1 MRGRRRGGAPG
12 RRGHRRGTPGPQGW
26 KRREGSSPGASG
38 GSPTGFGLLP
48 PAPQHVPRVCICR
61 VSPQKPMPRDASP
74 DLCPRP
80 ACCGF
85 GEGGGEHAGVVST
98 RVSTW
103 GQLRGRGAG
112 AGGHVHPEQSS
123 SRGVTAAPPARSEA
137 TAPADTPP
145 GAGRPILWGAGAPS
159 TTAVRRSGGPGVGQG
174 LSGTKW
180 ALGERVTEA
189 RPRLVLCRAAPICTR
204 FSSGGGSLKC
214 SFQWSKNMG
223 AAPFAHL
230 PSFLGG
236 RGRSC
241 PERAAGP
248 VSSEHKGS
256 H

>member
-26 KRREGSSPGASG
+26 KRREGSFPGASG

-145 GAGRPILWGAGAPS
+145 GAGRPMLWGAGAPS
-159 TTAVRRSGGPGVGQG
+159 TTAVRRSGRARSRPGPQWNEVGPRGVGDRSSAA
-174 LSGTKW
+174 SGAQPGCTH
-180 ALGERVTEA
+180 LY
-189 RPRLVLCRAAPICTR
+189 LVLV
-204 FSSGGGSLKC
+204 
-214 SFQWSKNMG
+214 W
-223 AAPFAHL
+223 
-230 PSFLGG
+230 
-236 RGRSC
+236 RGV
-241 PERAAGP
+241 P
-248 VSSEHKGS
+248 
-256 H
+256 